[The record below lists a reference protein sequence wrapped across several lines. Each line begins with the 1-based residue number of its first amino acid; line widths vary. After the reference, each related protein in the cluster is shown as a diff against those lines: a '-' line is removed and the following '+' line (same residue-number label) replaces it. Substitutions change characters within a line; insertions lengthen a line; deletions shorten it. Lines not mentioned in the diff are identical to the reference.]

1 MRFVEQLLYVVAF
14 AVAGLVALAIL
25 WSTDQPYRDLAR
37 DNGVTRYTFVVI
49 TGGQQV
55 TDLDTAVG
63 FHHQWATY
71 ETGGTSDPPKFDPP
85 LFTDDEYAHMADV
98 RHVFDGAKVLVP
110 LALFVLIVRLQR
122 ARARS
127 PHDMWALVRSGSL
140 FAALAVA
147 LIGVVAAFA
156 FDPLFLAFHAL
167 FFPQG
172 NFLFPPT
179 SNLIRLYPDWYW
191 QGITLRVGASFIA
204 IALALAG
211 LAHLRLR
218 RVLT

>member
-1 MRFVEQLLYVVAF
+1 MRSVEYALYVVAL
-14 AVAGLVALAIL
+14 AVAGLVVLAIL

-37 DNGVTRYTFVVI
+37 DNGVDHLVFDVAGSSRTV
-49 TGGQQV
+49 
-55 TDLDTAVG
+55 DLESAVAM
-63 FHHQWATY
+63 HHQWATY
-71 ETGGTSDPPKFDPP
+71 ETGGTDDAPRFDPP
-85 LFTDDEYAHMADV
+85 FFTDDEYAHMADV
-98 RHVFDGAKVLVP
+98 RGVFDGAKLLVP
-110 LALFVLIVRLQR
+110 FALFVLIVRLQR

-127 PHDMWALVRSGSL
+127 AREMWSLLRNGSL
-140 FAALAVA
+140 MAAAAVA
-147 LIGVVAAFA
+147 IVGAIATFA
-156 FDPLFLAFHAL
+156 FEPLFLAFHQL

-204 IALALAG
+204 IALILAG

-218 RVLT
+218 RLLT

>member
-1 MRFVEQLLYVVAF
+1 MRFAEQLLFVAAF
-14 AVAGLVALAIL
+14 AVAGLVVLAIL

-37 DNGVTRYTFVVI
+37 DNGVDHLVFSASSGSRTV
-49 TGGQQV
+49 
-55 TDLDTAVG
+55 DLETAVAM
-63 FHHQWATY
+63 HHQWAAY
-71 ETGGTSDPPKFDPP
+71 ETGGTSDPPRFDPP

-98 RHVFDGAKVLVP
+98 RRVFDGAKFLVP
-110 LALFVLIVRLQR
+110 LALFIIIIRLQR
-122 ARARS
+122 ARSRS
-127 PHDMWALVRSGSL
+127 VRDMWALVRSGSL
-140 FAALAVA
+140 IAAGVVA
-147 LIGVVAAFA
+147 LIGAIATFA
-156 FDPLFLAFHAL
+156 FDPLFLAFHEL

-204 IALALAG
+204 IALLVAG

-218 RVLT
+218 RLLT

>member
-1 MRFVEQLLYVVAF
+1 MKIVEYLLYVVAF
-14 AVAGLVALAIL
+14 AVAGLVVLAIV

-37 DNGVTRYTFVVI
+37 DNGVDRVAFVVS
-49 TGGQQV
+49 GGSRIV
-55 TDLDTAVG
+55 DLETAVAI
-63 FHHQWATY
+63 HHEWAAY
-71 ETGGTSDPPKFDPP
+71 ETGGTSDPPRFDPP

-98 RHVFDGAKVLVP
+98 RGVFDGAKFLVP
-110 LALFVLIVRLQR
+110 FALFVLIIRLQR

-127 PHDMWALVRSGSL
+127 ARDMWTLVRNGSL
-140 FAALAVA
+140 IAAAAVA
-147 LIGVVAAFA
+147 LIGIVATFA
-156 FDPLFLAFHAL
+156 FDPLFLGFHEL

-191 QGITLRVGASFIA
+191 QGITLRVGVSFIA
-204 IALALAG
+204 IALVVAA